1 MLAGT
6 KKKKTTKKK
15 EPAEEILE
23 EEEVDQKH
31 ILLDMDALNALDNA
45 PKIRTTGLYGS
56 INEEKCAE
64 VITSLIY
71 LRETGKREVLK
82 DPKDIES
89 EIITVCDPIE
99 FFISSYGGG
108 AADMFAVYDMI
119 RSLKKQD
126 FDIITVGLGK
136 VMSAGVLLLASG
148 TDGKRKIGANCRV
161 MIHGVISGQHGN
173 LHDLENEMEES
184 RFTQRQYIKALAKE
198 TNMTEKY
205 IKKLMDKKLNV
216 YLNAEEAVDLGI
228 ADLII

>member
-15 EPAEEILE
+15 EPI
-23 EEEVDQKH
+23 EEVLDEEVEQKH
-31 ILLDMDALNALDNA
+31 ILLDMEALNALDNT

-64 VITSLIY
+64 VMTSLIY

-82 DPKDIES
+82 DSKDLDS
-89 EIITVCDPIE
+89 EIITICDPIE
-99 FFISSYGGG
+99 FFISSYGGA

-228 ADLII
+228 ADIII